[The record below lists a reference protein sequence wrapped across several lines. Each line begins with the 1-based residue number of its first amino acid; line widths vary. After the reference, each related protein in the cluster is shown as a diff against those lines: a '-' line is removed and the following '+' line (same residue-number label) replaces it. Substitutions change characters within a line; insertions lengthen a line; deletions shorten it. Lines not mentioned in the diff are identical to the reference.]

1 MVRSWPPTGGNSG
14 QGEKNEQ
21 VYAKNPDRAG
31 LRAGSSIY
39 DYRGYRMSRIIK
51 LVQCDEFSRD
61 MDTAFSIAGY
71 VMCALVTIVI
81 AGGAL

>member
-1 MVRSWPPTGGNSG
+1 
-14 QGEKNEQ
+14 
-21 VYAKNPDRAG
+21 
-31 LRAGSSIY
+31 
-39 DYRGYRMSRIIK
+39 MSKIIEI
-51 LVQCDEFSRD
+51 VQCDEFSRD

>member
-1 MVRSWPPTGGNSG
+1 MMRKPNH
-14 QGEKNEQ
+14 EQ
-21 VYAKNPDRAG
+21 LYAKNPNRAG
-31 LRAGSSIY
+31 LRAGLRVGSSFHN
-39 DYRGYRMSRIIK
+39 YRGYRMSKIIE

-71 VMCALVTIVI
+71 VMCVLVTIVI